1 MPEPQLD
8 RLLRFT
14 RTIAAEEAGREAAL
28 AARGRPMGPLR
39 ALMAIGAA
47 GMDVGALRDHLTL
60 DSGLMSRQ
68 LRQLE
73 EDGLITVTP
82 DPEDARRR
90 RATCTPAGLA
100 EIAACQ
106 QLTRDRAAELHDLL
120 DGDETLLAAMDRVAT
135 LLAAH
140 RMRLRLIDPDSAEAA
155 ACLRAYYTELSGRFG
170 LPFTPGTDPDPGA
183 LRPPRGAFLLS
194 EHGEDRLGCVSL
206 RGDGLG
212 RAEIKCLWVSPD
224 HRGVGLGRRLM
235 AAAETEARRLGLTR
249 LRLDTSRHLPEALTL
264 YRRAGWQEIPR
275 YNDNPFAHHWF
286 EKQL

>member
-1 MPEPQLD
+1 
-8 RLLRFT
+8 
-14 RTIAAEEAGREAAL
+14 
-28 AARGRPMGPLR
+28 MGPLR

-90 RATCTPAGLA
+90 RAACTPAGLA

-170 LPFTPGTDPDPGA
+170 LPFTPAPTPTPAPCVRRAVPSLWPNMARTGWAASRCAGMGWAGPKSNVSGS
-183 LRPPRGAFLLS
+183 RPIIAGW
-194 EHGEDRLGCVSL
+194 G
-206 RGDGLG
+206 
-212 RAEIKCLWVSPD
+212 W
-224 HRGVGLGRRLM
+224 
-235 AAAETEARRLGLTR
+235 AAA
-249 LRLDTSRHLPEALTL
+249 
-264 YRRAGWQEIPR
+264 
-275 YNDNPFAHHWF
+275 
-286 EKQL
+286 

>member
-90 RATCTPAGLA
+90 RATCTPAGLE
-100 EIAACQ
+100 EIRACQ
-106 QLTRDRAAELHDLL
+106 KLTEERAADLQSL
-120 DGDETLLAAMDRVAT
+120 LGAEADTLLAAMDRVAT

-140 RMRLRLIDPDSAEAA
+140 RMRLRVIDPESPEAA
-155 ACLRAYYTELSGRFG
+155 GCLRAYYTELSGRFG
-170 LPFTPGTDPDPGA
+170 LPFAPGPDPD
-183 LRPPRGAFLLS
+183 RPPRGAFLLG

-275 YNDNPFAHHWF
+275 YNDYPFAHHWF